1 MPTEVVTEPQRSRA
15 PRLPAEERRIQILDV
30 AIQEFARDGYAAT
43 GTAGIATAAG
53 IGEPTIY
60 RYFDSK
66 QDLYLAA
73 LRRSVDVVMRNWRRL
88 APEISDPFSALL
100 LIGTWYHS
108 TLQRKPEILK
118 LRARSMVEGPTLGA
132 ELGKQ
137 AYLELREFIE
147 GLFRRARDEGRIA
160 EDSDVRTLT
169 WLFMAIGALLDLT
182 QEVGLEEEF
191 TPGDL
196 VNVSRAVLYGRVL
209 ISPLEGSTL
218 AQRDT

>member
-1 MPTEVVTEPQRSRA
+1 MQTEVMPVPDHSRA
-15 PRLPAEERRIQILDV
+15 PRLPAEERRTQILDV
-30 AIQEFARDGYAAT
+30 AIQVFARHGYAAT
-43 GTAGIATAAG
+43 GTADIAASAG

-73 LRRSVDVVMRNWRRL
+73 LQRSRDEVMENWRRI
-88 APEISDPFSALL
+88 AAENADPVSALL
-100 LIGTWYHS
+100 LIGTWYHQ

-118 LRARSMVEGPTLGA
+118 LRARSMVEEPTVGA
-132 ELGKQ
+132 EIGKQ

-147 GLFRRARDEGRIA
+147 GLFISAREEGRIA
-160 EDSDVRTLT
+160 EGSDVRTLT

-182 QEVGLEEEF
+182 QQVGLEEEL

-196 VNVSRAVLYGRVL
+196 VNVSRAVLLGRVL
-209 ISPLEGSTL
+209 TGPLEGT
-218 AQRDT
+218 D